1 MIELAP
7 EIFQQSRT
15 IAVSCVPRHFLIAFF
30 FLRSSDASA
39 RTLLAY
45 ERRRS
50 IVVTPLVT
58 SCLPLSKIDIKKKET
73 IPRP

>member
-7 EIFQQSRT
+7 EIFQRSRSGV
-15 IAVSCVPRHFLIAFF
+15 IAASSVPRHFLIAF

-50 IVVTPLVT
+50 IA
-58 SCLPLSKIDIKKKET
+58 S
-73 IPRP
+73 

>member
-15 IAVSCVPRHFLIAFF
+15 IAASSVPRHFLIAFF
-30 FLRSSDASA
+30 FLRSCDASA
-39 RTLLAY
+39 RILLAY

-50 IVVTPLVT
+50 IA
-58 SCLPLSKIDIKKKET
+58 S
-73 IPRP
+73 